1 MEWKLKKEGKMAQNN
16 MLRTIVL
23 CGTVCTLMVSGC
35 ANQQQQDVPFYDTF
49 DYVEN
54 VVVNENVVPIYPKKA
69 AITTDT
75 AQKFAL
81 DLPKRC
87 TVDWNNQSVVTVVP
101 EEKIEIVRLNTGDEL
116 PDLKVS
122 DYEFKKLYVKDAL
135 EKLLADTDI
144 SVIEDQATF
153 EKISGTISTSSLAD
167 AVELMAKLG
176 RVYYSYD
183 KEFGEI
189 HLTGNGK
196 WMIKMPKDE
205 TMIMAI
211 LDAMRGADVINLLI
225 NWQDKTVVFEGNYQT
240 EREVS
245 RIIADVSSKKYVLA
259 WDIDVYRVYPKTDN
273 SIVWMNML
281 PAFGENNIRMSIPG
295 VVGRALVV
303 SPEINTKTL
312 QEFIAGQAN
321 MVLVSQGTFAIPNGW
336 QSRFDIGQCG
346 KEERLETDL
355 IIGATAKYGNYGGY
369 KKIDAKIVLSTS
381 NGELTSFKI
390 PSNVGDNYVLVG
402 IPTHSFVTTPETLIS
417 PFAELVVFMSP
428 RLISIVDA
436 DDVNAN
442 KALTGDELRA
452 FLNQ

>member
-1 MEWKLKKEGKMAQNN
+1 MAQNN
-16 MLRTIVL
+16 IKKTIVL
-23 CGTVCTLMVSGC
+23 CAIIASLSAC
-35 ANQQQQDVPFYDTF
+35 ANRQQNIQLYDTVNV
-49 DYVEN
+49 VEN
-54 VVVNENVVPIYPKKA
+54 TVIDENSVPIFPKKA
-69 AITTDT
+69 ALTTDT
-75 AQKFAL
+75 AQRFAL

-87 TVDWNNQSVVTVVP
+87 TVDWNNQSVVSVVP
-101 EEKIEIVRLNTGDEL
+101 EEKIEIVRLNTGDAL

-122 DYEFKKLYVKDAL
+122 DYEFKKMYVKDAL
-135 EKLLADTDI
+135 EKLLEDTDI

-153 EKISGTISTSSLAD
+153 EKISGTISTSSLTD

-183 KEFGEI
+183 AEFGEI
-189 HLTGNGK
+189 HLTANGK

-205 TMIMAI
+205 TIIMAM
-211 LDAMRGADVINLLI
+211 LDAMRGADVRNLLV

-245 RIIADVSSKKYVLA
+245 KIISDVASKKYVLA
-259 WDIDVYRVYPKTDN
+259 WDMDVYRVYPKTDN
-273 SIVWMNML
+273 PIIWMNML

-312 QEFIAGQAN
+312 QEFIATQAN
-321 MVLVSQGTFAIPNGW
+321 MVLVSQGTFAMPNGW
-336 QSRFDIGQCG
+336 QTRFDIGQCG
-346 KEERLETDL
+346 KEDRLETDL
-355 IIGATAKYGNYGGY
+355 IVGATGSYGNYGGY

-390 PSNVGDNYVLVG
+390 PSNVGDNYVIVG
-402 IPTHSFVTTPETLIS
+402 IPTHAFVTTPETLIS

-436 DDVNAN
+436 G
-442 KALTGDELRA
+442 KTSKTLTGDELRD

>member
-1 MEWKLKKEGKMAQNN
+1 MAQNN
-16 MLRTIVL
+16 IKKTIVL
-23 CGTVCTLMVSGC
+23 CAIIASLSAC
-35 ANQQQQDVPFYDTF
+35 ANRQQNIPLYDTVNV
-49 DYVEN
+49 VEN
-54 VVVNENVVPIYPKKA
+54 TVIDENSVPIFPKKA
-69 AITTDT
+69 ALTTDT
-75 AQKFAL
+75 AQRFAL

-87 TVDWNNQSVVTVVP
+87 TVDWNNQSVVSVVP
-101 EEKIEIVRLNTGDEL
+101 EEKIEIVRLNTGDAL

-122 DYEFKKLYVKDAL
+122 DYEFKKMYVKDAL
-135 EKLLADTDI
+135 EKLLEDTDI

-153 EKISGTISTSSLAD
+153 EKISGTISTSSLTD

-183 KEFGEI
+183 AEFGEI
-189 HLTGNGK
+189 HLTANGK

-205 TMIMAI
+205 TIIMAM
-211 LDAMRGADVINLLI
+211 LDAMRGADVRNLLV

-245 RIIADVSSKKYVLA
+245 KIISDVASKKYVLA
-259 WDIDVYRVYPKTDN
+259 WDMDVYRVYPKTDN
-273 SIVWMNML
+273 PIIWMNML

-312 QEFIAGQAN
+312 QEFVSQQAN
-321 MVLVSQGTFAIPNGW
+321 MVLVSQGTFAMPNGW
-336 QSRFDIGQCG
+336 QTRFDIGQCG
-346 KEERLETDL
+346 KEDRLETDL
-355 IIGATAKYGNYGGY
+355 IVGATGSYGNYGGY

-390 PSNVGDNYVLVG
+390 PSNVGDNYVIVG

-436 DDVNAN
+436 G
-442 KALTGDELRA
+442 KTSKTLTGDELRD

>member
-1 MEWKLKKEGKMAQNN
+1 MAQNHIKN
-16 MLRTIVL
+16 IIYMFIGICSVL
-23 CGTVCTLMVSGC
+23 VTGC
-35 ANQQQQDVPFYDTF
+35 ANRNQNMPQYDTINV
-49 DYVEN
+49 VEN
-54 VVVNENVVPIYPKKA
+54 VVIDENSVPIFPKKA
-69 AITTDT
+69 ALTTDT
-75 AQKFAL
+75 VQHFAL

-87 TVDWNNQSVVTVVP
+87 TVDWNNQSVVSVVP
-101 EEKIEIVRLNTGDEL
+101 EEKIEIVRLNTGDKL

-122 DYEFKKLYVKDAL
+122 DYEFKRMYVKDAL

-153 EKISGTISTSSLAD
+153 EKISGSISTSSLTD

-183 KEFGEI
+183 AEFGEI
-189 HLTGNGK
+189 HLTGHGK

-205 TMIMAI
+205 TIIMAM
-211 LDAMRGADVINLLI
+211 LDAMRGADIHNLLV
-225 NWQDKTVVFEGNYQT
+225 NWKDKTVIFEGDYQT
-240 EREVS
+240 EHEVS
-245 RIIADVSSKKYVLA
+245 KIISDVASKKYVLA

-273 SIVWMNML
+273 PIIWMNML
-281 PAFGENNIRMSIPG
+281 PAFGDNNIHMSIPG

-312 QEFIAGQAN
+312 QEFISTQAS
-321 MVLVSQGTFAIPNGW
+321 MVLISQGTFAIPNGW

-346 KEERLETDL
+346 KEDRLETDL
-355 IIGATAKYGNYGGY
+355 IVGATGTYGDYGGY

-381 NGELTSFKI
+381 NGELSSFKI
-390 PSNVGDNYVLVG
+390 PSNVGDNYVIIG
-402 IPTHSFVTTPETLIS
+402 IPTHSFVTTPETLVS

-436 DDVNAN
+436 K
-442 KALTGDELRA
+442 KATKMTPLSGDELRD